1 MSRRRKTNSATV
13 GTESHFVQLAQWLA
27 MESEA
32 EMQRSAERRRMMT
45 SSAAEKT
52 GESLLDLA
60 IVDQRHGLGGRQL
73 YQLAKRKQS
82 AAMPWHR
89 LKVGSPVIVSE
100 FLPENPDQ
108 LNEDDA
114 WHGVVSGKKRDTIEV
129 AISTHLDGNSF
140 RVDLAADEVTRQRQL
155 AAITVVK
162 DSRGRLRQIR
172 NVLMG
177 EHEPEFANNIT
188 IDDVAFKTTLNPS
201 QQEAVAHA
209 LSANDLA
216 IIHGPP
222 GTGKTTTVVEFIAQA
237 VERGSKVLACAPSNT
252 AVDNLL
258 ERLIGLNQKVIRI
271 GHPARVTEEL
281 RDFTLDGLVEQSD
294 HMPVIKSM
302 LREAEDLY
310 RKADRYTRHR
320 PAKGEKAELRRE
332 AKRLKADARQLER
345 HAIEHILN
353 SADVVCA
360 TTTFNEDLIGERRF
374 DLAVIDEACQSTEP
388 GCWIP
393 LLRCDRLVL
402 AGDHQQLPP
411 TVLSKPAAREGFSVS
426 MMERVMNLCGEQT
439 SRLLDTQYRM
449 HDQIMRF
456 SSDTFYEGQLKSDE
470 SVSQHLL
477 GDLEHVHSGQS
488 DAEQLILDPVTF
500 VDTAGADWDEE
511 LEPDGMSRRNP
522 REAEFILKKADRL
535 IQLGVRPKEIAIIA
549 PYAAQVRLLRS
560 SCLHKQIEIDTV
572 DGFQGR
578 EKEAVLITCVRSNR
592 EGEIGFLGDA
602 RRMNVA
608 LTRARRKLFVVGN
621 SATLVTDPFFDR
633 MLKYFESIN
642 AYGSIWNDPD
652 YQA

>member
-1 MSRRRKTNSATV
+1 
-13 GTESHFVQLAQWLA
+13 
-27 MESEA
+27 
-32 EMQRSAERRRMMT
+32 
-45 SSAAEKT
+45 
-52 GESLLDLA
+52 
-60 IVDQRHGLGGRQL
+60 
-73 YQLAKRKQS
+73 
-82 AAMPWHR
+82 
-89 LKVGSPVIVSE
+89 
-100 FLPENPDQ
+100 
-108 LNEDDA
+108 
-114 WHGVVSGKKRDTIEV
+114 
-129 AISTHLDGNSF
+129 
-140 RVDLAADEVTRQRQL
+140 
-155 AAITVVK
+155 
-162 DSRGRLRQIR
+162 
-172 NVLMG
+172 
-177 EHEPEFANNIT
+177 
-188 IDDVAFKTTLNPS
+188 
-201 QQEAVAHA
+201 
-209 LSANDLA
+209 
-216 IIHGPP
+216 
-222 GTGKTTTVVEFIAQA
+222 
-237 VERGSKVLACAPSNT
+237 
-252 AVDNLL
+252 
-258 ERLIGLNQKVIRI
+258 
-271 GHPARVTEEL
+271 
-281 RDFTLDGLVEQSD
+281 
-294 HMPVIKSM
+294 
-302 LREAEDLY
+302 
-310 RKADRYTRHR
+310 
-320 PAKGEKAELRRE
+320 
-332 AKRLKADARQLER
+332 
-345 HAIEHILN
+345 
-353 SADVVCA
+353 
-360 TTTFNEDLIGERRF
+360 
-374 DLAVIDEACQSTEP
+374 
-388 GCWIP
+388 
-393 LLRCDRLVL
+393 
-402 AGDHQQLPP
+402 
-411 TVLSKPAAREGFSVS
+411 
-426 MMERVMNLCGEQT
+426 MNLCGEQT

-456 SSDTFYEGQLKSDE
+456 SSDTFYEGLLKRDE